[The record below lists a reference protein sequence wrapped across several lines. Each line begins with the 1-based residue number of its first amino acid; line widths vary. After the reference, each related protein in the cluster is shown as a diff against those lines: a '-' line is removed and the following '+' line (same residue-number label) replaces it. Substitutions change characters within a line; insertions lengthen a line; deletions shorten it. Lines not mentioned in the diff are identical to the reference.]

1 MAMIFLTICAN
12 AFVPALQRVPTR
24 LQSTAVSIDGL
35 PMNYSDPDMRLP
47 PPRAMD
53 MSDKDVLAD
62 LERIE
67 KLSVSELKSEFDDMF
82 LPYDESMGDRVLKLM
97 LLEANFHKREAA
109 KRFIPQENASRFEVM
124 TYQHPE
130 LEAIWKGFIKEG
142 DLNRANAFMEFVE
155 DKENAGDRYATYP
168 MYQEVF
174 KMAEDIMNKP
184 VFTSSKV
191 EFAGMPLGMNDAGI
205 KSMFSPFGSVKDV
218 TITSTTDSVSGT
230 AEFETVEAAMAA
242 IKQYNGQELGL
253 GVTVSLK
260 MI

>member
-1 MAMIFLTICAN
+1 MIFLAY
-12 AFVPALQRVPTR
+12 AFAPLQRVATTR
-24 LQSTAVSIDGL
+24 LYSTAVSVDGL

-67 KLSVSELKSEFDDMF
+67 KLTASELKSEFDDMF

-124 TYQHPE
+124 TYEHPE

-155 DKENAGDRYATYP
+155 DKENAADRYAKYP

-184 VFTSSKV
+184 VFKSSKV
-191 EFAGMPLGMNDAGI
+191 EFAGMPLGIDDNGI
-205 KSMFSPFGSVKDV
+205 KSMFSPFGDVKDV
-218 TITSTTDSVSGT
+218 VITATTDSVSGT
-230 AEFETVEAAMAA
+230 AEFDSPDAALAA

-253 GVTVSLK
+253 GVTISLK